1 MSEIV
6 AYLRVSTESQG
17 KSGLGLDAQR
27 EMIGRFASAEGL
39 ELAGEHIEIETGKG
53 ADALELRPKLR
64 AALDQ
69 ARSRKCP
76 IVVAKLDRLSRN
88 VHFITGLMEQRVPF
102 IVAELGNSV
111 PSFMLHIYAAVAQE
125 ERRVISERT
134 RAALA
139 AAKARGT
146 RLGNPSIDEARSK
159 AIASNKAAAAR
170 LAANVL
176 PLILPMKADGKSL
189 RQIAAALNERGIP
202 TARGGKWA
210 HTQVADI
217 LRRAAG

>member
-6 AYLRVSTESQG
+6 AYLRVSTERQG
-17 KSGLGLDAQR
+17 RSGLGLQAQR
-27 EMIGRFASAEGL
+27 EMVRRFASSEGL
-39 ELAGEHIEIETGKG
+39 KLVGEHIEIETGKG
-53 ADALELRPKLR
+53 ADALDLRPKLC

-102 IVAELGNSV
+102 VVAELGNAV

-134 RAALA
+134 RVALA

-146 RLGNPSIDEARSK
+146 RLGNPRLAEVRDK
-159 AIASNKAAAAR
+159 AFASNRAAAVQF
-170 LAANVL
+170 AANVL
-176 PLILPMKADGKSL
+176 PIIQPMRAEGASL
-189 RQIAAALNERGIP
+189 RKIADALNERRIP

-210 HTQVADI
+210 ATQIADI
-217 LRRAAG
+217 LKRG

>member
-6 AYLRVSTESQG
+6 AYLRVSTDRQG
-17 KSGLGLDAQR
+17 KSGLGLEAQR
-27 EMIGRFASAEGL
+27 QMVRRFAMNEGL
-39 ELAGEHIEIETGKG
+39 EFVGEYIEIETGKG
-53 ADALELRPKLR
+53 ADALDLRPKLR

-102 IVAELGNSV
+102 VVAELGNSV

-139 AAKARGT
+139 AAKARGVS
-146 RLGNPSIDEARSK
+146 LGNPRLAEARDM
-159 AIASNKAAAAR
+159 AFASTRAAADQF
-170 LAANVL
+170 AAKVL
-176 PLILPMKADGKSL
+176 PLILPLRAEGASL
-189 RQIAAALNERGIP
+189 RKIAETLNARGVA

-210 HTQVADI
+210 QTQVADI
-217 LRRAAG
+217 LKRAR

>member
-27 EMIGRFASAEGL
+27 EMIGRFANAEGL

-64 AALDQ
+64 TALEQ

-111 PSFMLHIYAAVAQE
+111 PSFM
-125 ERRVISERT
+125 ERARHPHGAR
-134 RAALA
+134 RASLVDTGIAEPRSA
-139 AAKARGT
+139 
-146 RLGNPSIDEARSK
+146 RLGGGQGGAGALGDDATLLLRHGGV
-159 AIASNKAAAAR
+159 
-170 LAANVL
+170 NV
-176 PLILPMKADGKSL
+176 
-189 RQIAAALNERGIP
+189 QHE
-202 TARGGKWA
+202 
-210 HTQVADI
+210 
-217 LRRAAG
+217 

>member
-6 AYLRVSTESQG
+6 AYLRVSTDRQG
-17 KSGLGLDAQR
+17 KSGLGLEAQR
-27 EMIGRFASAEGL
+27 EMVRSFAKNEGF
-39 ELAGEHIEIETGKG
+39 EFAGEHIEIETGKG

-102 IVAELGNSV
+102 VVAEFGNSV

-125 ERRVISERT
+125 ERRAISERT
-134 RAALA
+134 KAALA
-139 AAKARGT
+139 AARRA
-146 RLGNPSIDEARSK
+146 
-159 AIASNKAAAAR
+159 
-170 LAANVL
+170 
-176 PLILPMKADGKSL
+176 
-189 RQIAAALNERGIP
+189 ERGSAIP
-202 TARGGKWA
+202 ASARPWA
-210 HTQVADI
+210 RQSPATGPPPI
-217 LRRAAG
+217 SSPPTFCRSSSR

>member
-1 MSEIV
+1 MAE
-6 AYLRVSTESQG
+6 
-17 KSGLGLDAQR
+17 
-27 EMIGRFASAEGL
+27 RFAKNEGF
-39 ELAGEHIEIETGKG
+39 EFAGEHIEIETGKG

-102 IVAELGNSV
+102 VVAEFGNSV

-125 ERRVISERT
+125 ERRAISERT
-134 RAALA
+134 KAALA

-146 RLGNPSIDEARSK
+146 RLGNPRIGEALGK
-159 AIASNKAAAAR
+159 AIASNRAAANQF
-170 LAANVL
+170 AANIL
-176 PLILPMKADGKSL
+176 PLIKPLRAEGASL
-189 RQIAAALNERGIP
+189 RQIAEALNARSVP

-210 HTQVADI
+210 ATQVADI
-217 LRRAAG
+217 LQRA